1 MTALSPIKRIRTET
15 LEIAYEEAG
24 PADGKTVILMHG
36 FPDDPRIWDG
46 VVTDLAAN
54 GYHLFT
60 PYLRGYGPTRFRK
73 DETPR
78 SGQQAALGQDLLDF
92 MNALNINRAIL
103 VGYDW
108 GGRACCIVA
117 ALWPDRVE
125 RLVSI
130 GGYNIQN
137 IPESH
142 RPESADLEHRYWY
155 QWYFNTERGR
165 NGLTA
170 NRRDLCRMLWRLWS
184 PNWQFDDATF
194 DRTAAAF
201 DNPDFVE
208 VVIHSYRHRF
218 KAAPGDPALE
228 AIEQQLAQQP
238 KIAVP
243 TVVLQGACDGVDLP
257 AESEDAHRFFTGSFT
272 RRVIPIA
279 GHFLPREAPAAVIA
293 AVTNELD

>member
-155 QWYFNTERGR
+155 QWYSGAFGYFCMWLILLDRQLVKLHKRDRHGR
-165 NGLTA
+165 VTRHNMHQ
-170 NRRDLCRMLWRLWS
+170 DHWS
-184 PNWQFDDATF
+184 
-194 DRTAAAF
+194 
-201 DNPDFVE
+201 
-208 VVIHSYRHRF
+208 
-218 KAAPGDPALE
+218 
-228 AIEQQLAQQP
+228 
-238 KIAVP
+238 
-243 TVVLQGACDGVDLP
+243 LP
-257 AESEDAHRFFTGSFT
+257 AAE
-272 RRVIPIA
+272 V
-279 GHFLPREAPAAVIA
+279 
-293 AVTNELD
+293 

>member
-1 MTALSPIKRIRTET
+1 
-15 LEIAYEEAG
+15 
-24 PADGKTVILMHG
+24 
-36 FPDDPRIWDG
+36 
-46 VVTDLAAN
+46 
-54 GYHLFT
+54 
-60 PYLRGYGPTRFRK
+60 
-73 DETPR
+73 
-78 SGQQAALGQDLLDF
+78 
-92 MNALNINRAIL
+92 
-103 VGYDW
+103 
-108 GGRACCIVA
+108 
-117 ALWPDRVE
+117 
-125 RLVSI
+125 
-130 GGYNIQN
+130 
-137 IPESH
+137 
-142 RPESADLEHRYWY
+142 
-155 QWYFNTERGR
+155 
-165 NGLTA
+165 
-170 NRRDLCRMLWRLWS
+170 